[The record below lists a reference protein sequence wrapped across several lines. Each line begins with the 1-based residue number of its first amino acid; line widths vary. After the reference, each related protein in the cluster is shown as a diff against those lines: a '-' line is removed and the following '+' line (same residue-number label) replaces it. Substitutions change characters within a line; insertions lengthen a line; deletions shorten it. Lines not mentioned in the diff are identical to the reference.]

1 MSSDLPNR
9 QSIRLRHHDYAA
21 PGAYFVTINTKRG
34 KHLFGEIVDGIMRL
48 NEMGWIVDR
57 VWNGLPDHYPWIRL
71 DEFIV
76 MPNHIHFIV
85 VILDPDRRAR
95 LNRAPPT
102 PIFYHHTL
110 GQIIHSIKS
119 FSTREINAMRHSPG
133 TPRWHR
139 NYFERIIRDD
149 AALNRIR
156 KYIREN
162 PMRWEIKY
170 GPRSSHGRD

>member
-119 FSTREINAMRHSPG
+119 FPRGKLMPCGIRPGRPDGTGIISNESSATTRH
-133 TPRWHR
+133 
-139 NYFERIIRDD
+139 
-149 AALNRIR
+149 
-156 KYIREN
+156 
-162 PMRWEIKY
+162 
-170 GPRSSHGRD
+170 